1 MSNPLLGPVLAF
13 AQRLRFPT
21 LFMLVAGIFFV
32 DLLIPDFIPFVDE
45 LMLGLGTILLA
56 NLKKRREPEARPPIE
71 GETNKP

>member
-21 LFMLVAGIFFV
+21 LFALVAGIFFL

-56 NLKKRREPEARPPIE
+56 NLKRRREPEQRAPIE
-71 GETNKP
+71 GEINKP

>member
-21 LFMLVAGIFFV
+21 LFALVATIFFV

-56 NLKKRREPEARPPIE
+56 NLKRRREPEARPPIE
-71 GETNKP
+71 GEANKP